1 LKQKATWRGRPEGAL
16 RRQVIP
22 HIIATQTPEDEM
34 KNSKAHFQASSVG
47 RREFIKAGAA
57 VTAAVAVPRSGAAAM
72 PLPEPAQPK
81 ELQPWWAARPASP
94 KANRPVS
101 IDMHTHWLPPTY
113 TKALVDVG
121 KPVANI
127 NPLEADIEQRVK
139 WMDEHGVQM
148 HLLALS
154 GDAVWQLVTAEQAA
168 RLAQIVNDAAL
179 EAYTKYPERFVAAI
193 ELPITDASL
202 SLKELNRMAG
212 KPGMRAVN
220 LGDTIAGRDYVFE
233 AEFAPVLARC
243 EELGYPLVFHNMNTD
258 PLCKRPAGPGL
269 DAAFTHAVLGAKFI
283 GTGTLDKYPKLE
295 VVLPHAGGAFPYCAG
310 RVEHFMYHMGPNAG
324 KITPAHTFREYLRR
338 FHYDYLTYHPEGLRF
353 LVELVGADRIVV
365 GTDSF
370 NAKDIEYPSAVVD
383 QFNFPAADRERI
395 LKGNA
400 ARLLHL

>member
-1 LKQKATWRGRPEGAL
+1 MKKSQAPLPESRLA
-16 RRQVIP
+16 
-22 HIIATQTPEDEM
+22 
-34 KNSKAHFQASSVG
+34 
-47 RREFIKAGAA
+47 RREFIKGGAA
-57 VTAAVAVPRSGAAAM
+57 VTAAFAASKATAAPVPS
-72 PLPEPAQPK
+72 PLPAQQK
-81 ELQPWWAARPASP
+81 VLQPWWAARPASP

-101 IDMHTHWLPPTY
+101 IDMHTHWLPPKY
-113 TKALVDVG
+113 TKALAELG

-127 NPLEADIEQRVK
+127 NPLEADLDQRLK

-154 GDAVWQLVTAEQAA
+154 GDAVWQLVMPEQAA

-179 EAYTKYPERFVAAI
+179 EAHAAHPDRFVAAI
-193 ELPITDASL
+193 ELPITDAGL
-202 SLKELNRMAG
+202 SMKELERMAG
-212 KPGMRAVN
+212 KPAMRAVN

-233 AEFAPVLARC
+233 ADFAPVLARC

-283 GTGTLDKYPKLE
+283 TTGTLEKYPKLE
-295 VVLPHAGGAFPYCAG
+295 IVLPHAGGAFPYCAG
-310 RVEHFMYHMGPNAG
+310 RVEHFMYHMGANAG
-324 KITPAHTFREYLRR
+324 KTPPQTFKEYLRR

-353 LVELVGADRIVV
+353 LIEIVGADRIVV

-370 NAKDIEYPSAVVD
+370 NAKDIEYPSAVVE
-383 QFNFPAADRERI
+383 QFNFAAVDRDRI

-400 ARLLHL
+400 MRLLHL

>member
-1 LKQKATWRGRPEGAL
+1 
-16 RRQVIP
+16 
-22 HIIATQTPEDEM
+22 M
-34 KNSKAHFQASSVG
+34 KNSQALLRRCKLG
-47 RREFIKAGAA
+47 RRDFIRAGAA
-57 VTAAVAVPRSGAAAM
+57 VTAAIAALKAAALA
-72 PLPEPAQPK
+72 PSPEPAQPK
-81 ELQPWWAARPASP
+81 DLQPWWAARPANA

-113 TKALVDVG
+113 TKALADLG

-127 NPLEADIEQRVK
+127 NPLEADLDQRRA

-154 GDAVWQLVTAEQAA
+154 GDAVWQLVTSEQGA

-179 EAYTKYPERFVAAI
+179 EAHAKYPDRFVAAI
-193 ELPITDASL
+193 ELPITDAAL
-202 SLKELNRMAG
+202 CMQELDRMVS

-233 AEFAPVLARC
+233 PAFAPVLARC

-258 PLCKRPAGPGL
+258 PFGKRAAGPGL

-295 VVLPHAGGAFPYCAG
+295 IVLPHAGGAFPYCAG

-324 KITPAHTFREYLRR
+324 KITPAHTFKEYLRR

-353 LVELVGADRIVV
+353 LVDLVGADRIVV

-383 QFNFPAADRERI
+383 QFNFQAADRDRI

-400 ARLLHL
+400 MRLLHL

>member
-1 LKQKATWRGRPEGAL
+1 
-16 RRQVIP
+16 
-22 HIIATQTPEDEM
+22 M
-34 KNSKAHFQASSVG
+34 KNSETHNGKPGIG
-47 RREFIKAGAA
+47 RRQFIKVGAATTAAIAATKAGAA
-57 VTAAVAVPRSGAAAM
+57 
-72 PLPEPAQPK
+72 PLPSPEPAQRN
-81 ELQPWWAARPASP
+81 ELQPWWAARPASA

-101 IDMHTHWLPPTY
+101 IDMHTHWLPPAY
-113 TKALVDVG
+113 TKALVEVG

-127 NPLEADIEQRVK
+127 NPLEADLEQRRA
-139 WMDEHGVQM
+139 WMNEHGVQM

-154 GDAVWQLVTAEQAA
+154 GDAVWQLVTPEQAA
-168 RLAQIVNDAAL
+168 KLAQIVNDAAV
-179 EAYTKYPERFVAAI
+179 EAYSRYPDQFVAAI

-202 SLKELNRMAG
+202 CLKELDRMAG

-233 AEFAPVLARC
+233 PEFAPVLARC

-269 DAAFTHAVLGAKFI
+269 DAAFTHAVLAAKFI

-295 VVLPHAGGAFPYCAG
+295 IVLPHAGGAFPYCAG

-324 KITPAHTFREYLRR
+324 KITPAHTFKEYLRR

-353 LVELVGADRIVV
+353 LIDLVGADRIVV

-370 NAKDIEYPSAVVD
+370 NAKDIEYPSAVVE
-383 QFNFPAADRERI
+383 QFNLPAVDRDRI

-400 ARLLHL
+400 MRLLHL

>member
-1 LKQKATWRGRPEGAL
+1 
-16 RRQVIP
+16 
-22 HIIATQTPEDEM
+22 M
-34 KNSKAHFQASSVG
+34 KDSDSSRTGSAVKSKIG
-47 RREFIKAGAA
+47 RRKFIKTGAA
-57 VTAAVAVPRSGAAAM
+57 VTAAIAAPMAGAVAVPW
-72 PLPEPAQPK
+72 PEPAQQK
-81 ELQPWWAARPASP
+81 DLQSWWAARPASP

-101 IDMHTHWLPPTY
+101 IDMHTHWLPPAY
-113 TKALVDVG
+113 TKALVEVG
-121 KPVANI
+121 KPVARI
-127 NPLEADIEQRVK
+127 DPLEGDIDQRIK

-154 GDAVWQLVTAEQAA
+154 GDAVWQLVTPEQAA

-179 EAYTKYPERFVAAI
+179 EAHAKYPDRFVAAI

-202 SLKELNRMAG
+202 SMKELDRMAG

-233 AEFAPVLARC
+233 PDFAPVLARC

-269 DAAFTHAVLGAKFI
+269 DAAFTHAVLAAKFI
-283 GTGTLDKYPKLE
+283 GTGTLEKYPKLE

-310 RVEHFMYHMGPNAG
+310 RVEHFMFHMGANAG
-324 KITPAHTFREYLRR
+324 KTPPMTFREYLRR
-338 FHYDYLTYHPEGLRF
+338 FHYDYLTYHPAGLRF
-353 LVELVGADRIVV
+353 LIDIVGADRIVV

-370 NAKDIEYPSAVVD
+370 NAKDIEYPSAVID
-383 QFNFPAADRERI
+383 QFNFSAADRDRI

>member
-1 LKQKATWRGRPEGAL
+1 
-16 RRQVIP
+16 V
-22 HIIATQTPEDEM
+22 
-34 KNSKAHFQASSVG
+34 KNSKAFLPESGIG

-57 VTAAVAVPRSGAAAM
+57 VTAAIAVPKAGAA
-72 PLPEPAQPK
+72 PVPSPEPASQK
-81 ELQPWWAARPASP
+81 EMQPWWAARPASP
-94 KANRPVS
+94 KDNRPVS

-113 TKALVDVG
+113 TNALVEVG

-127 NPLEADIEQRVK
+127 NPLESDIDQRIK

-154 GDAVWQLVTAEQAA
+154 GDAVWQLVTPEQGA

-179 EAYTKYPERFVAAI
+179 EAHARYPDRFVAAI
-193 ELPITDASL
+193 EIPIPDAGL
-202 SLKELNRMAG
+202 CMKELDRMAG

-233 AEFAPVLARC
+233 PEFAPVLARC

-269 DAAFTHAVLGAKFI
+269 DAAFTHAVLGTKFI

-295 VVLPHAGGAFPYCAG
+295 IVLPHAGGAFPYCAG

-324 KITPAHTFREYLRR
+324 KITPTSTFKEYLRR

-353 LVELVGADRIVV
+353 LIDLVGSDRIVV

-370 NAKDIEYPSAVVD
+370 NAKDIEYPSAVVE
-383 QFNFPAADRERI
+383 QFNFQAADRDRI

-400 ARLLHL
+400 TRLLKL